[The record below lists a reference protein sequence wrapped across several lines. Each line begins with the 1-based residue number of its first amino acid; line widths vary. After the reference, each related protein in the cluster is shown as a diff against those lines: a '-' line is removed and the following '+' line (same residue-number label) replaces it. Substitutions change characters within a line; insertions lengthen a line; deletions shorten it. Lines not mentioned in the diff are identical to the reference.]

1 MSDGRTSVPEIAAV
15 ILAAGES
22 KRFGCLKPLLPWK
35 DRPFIVHAV
44 DTAWNAGLSPILVV
58 LGAGVERIAP
68 VLTGRP
74 VQILTNYRWQEGLSS
89 SLSVGVSAL
98 SPSVDAAVFLPVD
111 QPLLT
116 ADFLRRLVACSEA
129 GIVAP
134 SCEGVLRGSPALF
147 SRKFFSELAR
157 LGGSVRS
164 TGYNGPDGDVGGRAL
179 FTVYPDD
186 ITALPVEDP
195 RILMDIDTP
204 EAYAH
209 LLTFANDVPQDSD
222 AGDFFSVVEGSRFP
236 KAVIADMDG
245 VLWHEQTP
253 LPGLY
258 DFFTLIETLDI
269 AYMLITNNSSRT
281 PAQYTA
287 RLARFGIEITPDH
300 VLTSAIAASDYLAER
315 LEPGSRLYV
324 IGGPGVIEALK
335 LRGFRVFLG
344 SRGSHTED
352 VDELPST
359 VDYVVVGWDRELTW
373 EKLATAT
380 QFIRRGAKFLGTNP
394 DLTFPGERGI
404 LPGNGAQLAALKA
417 ATGVS
422 PVIAGKPEPILY
434 RQALARMGVT
444 PRETLMIG
452 DLLETDILGGTRVGM
467 RTALVL
473 SGVTAREDLGQSSIR
488 PDVVFEDLAALVA
501 AWRKSDV

>member
-1 MSDGRTSVPEIAAV
+1 MSDERTSVSEIAAV

-22 KRFGCLKPLLPWK
+22 RRFGCLKQLLLWK
-35 DRPFIVHAV
+35 DHPLIVHAV

-58 LGAGVERIAP
+58 LGAGAERIAP
-68 VLTGRP
+68 ELAGRP

-89 SLSVGVSAL
+89 SLGVGVSAL

-116 ADFLRRLVACSEA
+116 ADFLRKLIACSDKS
-129 GIVAP
+129 IVAP
-134 SCEGVLRGSPALF
+134 LCEGELRGSPALF
-147 SRKFFSELAR
+147 TRKFFPELAR
-157 LGGSVRS
+157 LGEPIRS
-164 TGYNGPDGDVGGRAL
+164 AGYNGHAGDVGGRAL
-179 FTVYPDD
+179 FAAYPDD

-209 LLTFANDVPQDSD
+209 LLTFANSVTHSPG
-222 AGDFFSVVEGSRFP
+222 AGDFFSGAEGSRFP

-253 LPGLY
+253 LPGLH
-258 DFFTLIETLDI
+258 DFFTLIETSDI
-269 AYMLITNNSSRT
+269 AYMLVTNNSSRT

-287 RLARFGIEITPDH
+287 RLARFGVKVTPDH

-315 LEPGSRLYV
+315 LEPGSRIYV

-335 LRGFRVFLG
+335 LRGFRVFFG
-344 SRGSHTED
+344 SRDSHTED
-352 VDELPST
+352 VDDLPST

-417 ATGVS
+417 ATGIS

-452 DLLETDILGGTRVGM
+452 DRLETDILGGTRVGM

-473 SGVTAREDLGQSSIR
+473 SGVTVREDLRQSPIR